1 METSDKLKLGRIP
14 QNTWTEVSKK
24 DKVMKDKERVR
35 NCAKLKKTKE
45 RELKYL
51 KGHYDN

>member
-14 QNTWTEVSKK
+14 QNIWTEVSKK
-24 DKVMKDKERVR
+24 DTVMKDKERVR
-35 NCAKLKKTKE
+35 NCAKLKTKE

-51 KGHYDN
+51 KRHYNN